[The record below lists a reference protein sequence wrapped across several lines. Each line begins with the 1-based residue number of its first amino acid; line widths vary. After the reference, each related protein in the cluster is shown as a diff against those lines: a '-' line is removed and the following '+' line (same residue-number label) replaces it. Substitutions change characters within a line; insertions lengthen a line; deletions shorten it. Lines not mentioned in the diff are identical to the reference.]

1 MFLRYVHNFRAVAI
15 VIIVAGHAILALGRD
30 ANPRTTD
37 FLLDLL
43 DNGTVLFVF
52 IAGFLFEHLS
62 RRYEYRDYLRKK
74 LLNVIVPYLLVSIP
88 AVLYTVL
95 FTRPDLAL
103 PDELGGT
110 SAGYQAAWM
119 LLTGGGTFNYAV
131 WFVPMIALFY
141 LAAPLFMRFVRW
153 PWLYVLAVLLV
164 PLSML
169 AHRPPEVHTP
179 AIALYFLPA
188 YLLGM
193 WASHDRARL
202 EPLLDRWWPWLLGA
216 FGVAVLARFLF
227 SPYHGNEY
235 ASGLFSG
242 EFGLVDWMFPQKLL
256 LCFALLGVMRRLD
269 SWIGDRLRFLGDI
282 SFTIFFVH
290 CYLLFAFHAAA
301 VRVLGTEPQLNV
313 PLWFALTA
321 GTVALTAAGTLLAKH
336 VLGRR
341 SRYLIGS

>member
-15 VIIVAGHAILALGRD
+15 VIIVAGHAITTLARD
-30 ANPRTTD
+30 DNPRTAD
-37 FLLDLL
+37 FLLDMFA
-43 DNGTVLFVF
+43 NGTVLFVF

-95 FTRPDLAL
+95 FTDPEQAM
-103 PDELGGT
+103 PEELGGT
-110 SAGYQAAWM
+110 SAGYQALWM

-131 WFVPMIALFY
+131 WFVPMITLFY
-141 LAAPLFMRFVRW
+141 LAAPLFMQCGRW
-153 PWLYVLAVLLV
+153 PRLYLVCLVLV

-216 FGVAVLARFLF
+216 FGAAVLARFLF
-227 SPYHGNEY
+227 SPHHGNEY
-235 ASGLFSG
+235 ASRLFSG
-242 EFGLVDWMFPQKLL
+242 EFGLFDWMLAQKLL
-256 LCFALLGVMRRLD
+256 LCFAMLGLMRRLD
-269 SWIGDRLRFLGDI
+269 DRIGDRLRFLGDI

-290 CYLLFAFHAAA
+290 CYMLFAFL
-301 VRVLGTEPQLNV
+301 VGYGRVFDTEPQLSAM
-313 PLWFALTA
+313 LWLLLTV
-321 GTVALTAAGTLLAKH
+321 GTVAATAGGTLLAKRL
-336 VLGRR
+336 LGRR

>member
-1 MFLRYVHNFRAVAI
+1 MFLRYVHNFRAIAI
-15 VIIVAGHAILALGRD
+15 VIIVAGHAIGTLGRD
-30 ANPRTTD
+30 EHPRTAD

-43 DNGTVLFVF
+43 DSGTVLFVF

-62 RRYEYRDYLRKK
+62 RKYEYRDYLRKK

-95 FTRPDLAL
+95 FTQPEQAL
-103 PDELGGT
+103 PEELGGT
-110 SAGYQAAWM
+110 SVGYQAAWM
-119 LLTGGGTFNYAV
+119 LLTGGGTFNYAI
-131 WFVPMIALFY
+131 WFVPMIALYY
-141 LAAPLFMRFVRW
+141 LAAPLFMQFVAR
-153 PWLYVLAVLLV
+153 PQLYLLAIVLV

-169 AHRPPEVHTP
+169 AHRPPEVDTP

-193 WASHDRARL
+193 WASHARARL
-202 EPLLDRWWPWLLGA
+202 EPLLDRWWPWPLTA
-216 FGVAVLARFLF
+216 FGAAVLARFLF

-242 EFGLVDWMFPQKLL
+242 EFGLFDWMLPQKLL
-256 LCFALLGVMRRLD
+256 LCFALLGLMRRLD
-269 SWIGDRLRFLGDI
+269 GWLGDRLRFLGDI

-290 CYLLFAFHAAA
+290 CYLLFGFLVVSTHGFG
-301 VRVLGTEPQLNV
+301 LTPQLSL
-313 PLWFALTA
+313 PLWLALTA
-321 GTVALTAAGTLLAKH
+321 GTVAATAGGTLVAKRL
-336 VLGRR
+336 LGHR